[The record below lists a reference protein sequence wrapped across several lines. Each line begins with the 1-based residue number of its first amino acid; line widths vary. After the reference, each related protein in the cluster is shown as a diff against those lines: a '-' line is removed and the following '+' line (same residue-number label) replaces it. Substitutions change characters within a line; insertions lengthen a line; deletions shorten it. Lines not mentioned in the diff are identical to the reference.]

1 MPARLNIPPN
11 KTPCL
16 WPAFLDQK
24 CIIRRHYISYLYIYI
39 NYINYIFDRISA
51 PLIAG
56 IEERWNAG
64 WTDHE
69 HVKMAWTRA
78 RSLNKILLGAIGSRG
93 EPRFCFCLKLLD
105 RYNNNKWIDWRPVAS
120 LLSLSKIW
128 QLLRPP
134 WCKHRCMPARLNIP
148 PNKTPC
154 LWPAFLDQ
162 KCIIRRHYISYLY
175 IWWFVQMMICSNWW
189 FVQDWFVQD
198 WFVQWWFNKS
208 LMIQQMMICSNWWF
222 VQWFVQDW

>member
-1 MPARLNIPPN
+1 MILHLFWHFIFSSSAHFFYRFRQNQI
-11 KTPCL
+11 
-16 WPAFLDQK
+16 
-24 CIIRRHYISYLYIYI
+24 CIITFHM
-39 NYINYIFDRISA
+39 NYIFDRISA

-175 IWWFVQMMICSNWW
+175 IYINYLWLHST
-189 FVQDWFVQD
+189 
-198 WFVQWWFNKS
+198 
-208 LMIQQMMICSNWWF
+208 LA
-222 VQWFVQDW
+222 